1 MHKAVITA
9 ALIATLSATTAFAA
23 DVVKIGV
30 LNDQSGLY
38 ADFGGLGSVEAAKI
52 AVEEFGGKVLGKK
65 IEIISAD
72 HQNKSDIGVQTAR
85 QWFDQ
90 EGVSMITDLTNSG
103 VALAVQN
110 LAKERGKI
118 TMAVGPGTTRLTNED
133 CSPTGFHW
141 MWDTY
146 SQAVGTAR
154 AVLESGGKSWF
165 IVAADYA
172 FGHQMAA
179 DLTKAVT
186 DNGGKVLGSVRH
198 PLSSSDFSSFLLQ
211 AQSSKAQ
218 VVGLA
223 NAGADTINSIK
234 QASEFALT
242 ERGQKL
248 VGLIVVI
255 SDVHALGLKTAQGL
269 TVTTAYYWDRDDH
282 SREFARRFEAR
293 MKRKPGMIQAGVYSA
308 VLHYLK
314 AMQQA
319 GSEDGKI
326 VAAKIKELPVN
337 DLVTKGG
344 VARKDGRVLRDMYL
358 AEVKTP
364 TESKA
369 PWDYYKI
376 VRNIPADQA
385 AVPPAESKCSLMK
398 N

>member
-1 MHKAVITA
+1 MYKAAITA
-9 ALIATLSATTAFAA
+9 AVIATLSATSAFTA

-52 AVEEFGGKVLGKK
+52 AVEEFGGTVLGKK

-110 LAKERGKI
+110 LAKERGKV

-154 AVLESGGKSWF
+154 AVLASGGKSWF

-179 DLTKAVT
+179 DLTMAVT
-186 DNGGKVLGSVRH
+186 DNGGKVLGNVRH

-223 NAGADTINSIK
+223 NAGADTITSIK

-248 VGLIVVI
+248 VGLVVVI
-255 SDVHALGLKTAQGL
+255 SDIHALGLKTAQGL
-269 TVTTAYYWDRDDH
+269 TVTTAYYWDRDEN

-319 GSEDGKI
+319 GSEDGKV
-326 VAAKIKELPVN
+326 VAAKIRELPVN
-337 DLVTKGG
+337 DLVTKAG
-344 VARKDGRVLRDMYL
+344 VARKDGRVLREMYL

-364 TESKA
+364 AESKA
-369 PWDYYKI
+369 SWDYYKI
-376 VRNIPADQA
+376 VRNIPAEQA